1 MRSFSLEP
9 EGRFRPVRFSDITVI
24 MKKQT
29 VISKKKRGPAPT
41 GKGEPQ
47 LVRMQPDQINAIDR
61 WRASQE
67 DDPSRP
73 EAIRRLVDV
82 GLKAKAPK

>member
-1 MRSFSLEP
+1 MRSLSLEP
-9 EGRFRPVRFSDITVI
+9 EVHFRLIHFSDITVI

-47 LVRMQPDQINAIDR
+47 LVRMQPDQINAVDR

-82 GLKAKAPK
+82 GLKAKTPK